1 MVILICMVIY
11 EIVNKSNDWRYIGCS
26 KNYENRWNEHRN
38 SLKTNK
44 HHNVHLQRAWN
55 KYGESE
61 FEFNVL
67 LNVESEKTMF
77 LEEARMIE
85 QEDMLYNIAEG
96 GLGGDRFTN
105 HPNKEE
111 YRKKLSEASNKRYQ
125 RKGEREKSNV
135 FRDLTPEEREVMLQ
149 KWSNASKGSKNGRFI
164 YDKKVKQIDKKT
176 RKAVK
181 IYDYARM
188 VDEDGY
194 NSKYVINC
202 CNKKEKFNS
211 HKGYL
216 WEWCDG

>member
-1 MVILICMVIY
+1 MYVIY
-11 EIVNKSNDWRYIGCS
+11 EIKNKSNDWRYIGCS
-26 KNYENRWNEHRN
+26 KNYKKRWNEHQN
-38 SLKTNK
+38 DLNENK

-55 KYGESE
+55 KYGENE

-77 LEEARMIE
+77 LEEARIIE
-85 QEDMLYNIAEG
+85 QEDMLYNIFEG

-111 YRKKLSEASNKRYQ
+111 LRKQFSISQKKRYESIEERKKANPFKDLTSD
-125 RKGEREKSNV
+125 EREKMS
-135 FRDLTPEEREVMLQ
+135 
-149 KWSNASKGSKNGRFI
+149 KIWSEAKKGSNNGRFI

-176 RKAVK
+176 RKVVK

-188 VDEDGY
+188 VDDDGY

-202 CNKKEKFNS
+202 CNQKQNFKS
-211 HKGYL
+211 HAGYL
-216 WEWCDG
+216 WEWV

>member
-1 MVILICMVIY
+1 MYIIY
-11 EIVNKSNDWRYIGCS
+11 EIKNKNSGYRYIGCS
-26 KNYENRWNEHRN
+26 KNYKERWNEHLKG
-38 SLKTNK
+38 LKTNT

-55 KYGESE
+55 KYGESA

-67 LNVESEKTMF
+67 LQVESEKTMF

-85 QEDMLYNIAEG
+85 QEDMLYNIFEG

-111 YRKKLSEASNKRYQ
+111 YRNNLSEAQKKRYQ
-125 RKGEREKSNV
+125 IKGEKEKANP
-135 FRDLTPEEREVMLQ
+135 FKYLTSEELKVMTK
-149 KWSNASKGSKNGRFI
+149 KWSDAKKGSKNGRFI

-176 RKAVK
+176 RKVVK
-181 IYDYARM
+181 IYDYVRL

-194 NSKYVINC
+194 NSKYVIKC
-202 CNKKEKFNS
+202 CNKKEGFFS

-216 WEWCDG
+216 WEWTD